1 MPRAIATWR
10 AARSSAQA
18 RPLSG
23 DAAWRSTSAS
33 SSGEIVTPG
42 TRPVLKTRA
51 DARER
56 TNTFASRLIGSPS
69 WRTHCSSSWSLRAL

>member
-18 RPLSG
+18 RPSSG

-33 SSGEIVTPG
+33 NSGEIVTPG
-42 TRPVLKTRA
+42 TRPASKTRA

-56 TNTFASRLIGSPS
+56 TNTFASRLIGRPA
-69 WRTHCSSSWSLRAL
+69 RFTDCRSSWSLRAL